1 MLPLLPIVYCY
12 ELQGFN
18 RVTFNVTLCYLC
30 NLATFSDDHDASRT
44 TQAGNIHPPD
54 FVTLPNPRWG
64 PYTPNLASF
73 PSSAHPGMLRMIAL
87 ISMALN
93 RSYLPRS

>member
-18 RVTFNVTLCYLC
+18 RVTLNVTSCYLC
-30 NLATFSDDHDASRT
+30 NRATFCDSFRT
-44 TQAGNIHPPD
+44 PQGNKVGNIHPPD
-54 FVTLPNPRWG
+54 FVTLSNPRCG
-64 PYTPNLASF
+64 PYAPNF
-73 PSSAHPGMLRMIAL
+73 PSLPISAHPGMLRMIAL

-93 RSYLPRS
+93 RS